1 MKKRHINIPVFIP
14 HLGCPNNC
22 TFCNQKT
29 ISGVK
34 NFDPD
39 SVIPIIEEALST
51 VGESDTAEIAY
62 FGGSFTG
69 IDRDL
74 MERLL
79 SISKGYLDEGRVS
92 SVRCSTRPDYINDEI
107 LDVLVKYGVDT
118 VELGL
123 QSVSEDVLSVCK
135 RGHTFSDEAEACKRI
150 KARGLRLGGQMMIGL
165 PSSTLED
172 EIETARF
179 IASSGASEARIYP
192 TVVFRDTE
200 LCRSAISGEYVPL
213 SVEDA
218 VSRSAK
224 VFGIF
229 VSAGVKV
236 LRIGLCDSE
245 NLHSED
251 TYFAGPN
258 EAALGELVINRYY
271 LDLLKEKLDG
281 SSIEK
286 GSELFIYVPKGHTS
300 KVIGQHR
307 KNKNHLLKE
316 YAFSKIKII
325 ESDDLAEYDVFLR
338 IEERK

>member
-1 MKKRHINIPVFIP
+1 MKKRHINVPVFIP

-34 NFDPD
+34 HFDPD

-51 VGESDTAEIAY
+51 VGEDDTAEIAY

-69 IDRDL
+69 IDRNL

-79 SISKGYLDEGRVS
+79 FISKGYLEQGKIR

-123 QSVSEDVLSVCK
+123 QSISEDVLSVCK
-135 RGHTFSDEAEACKRI
+135 RGHSFADELSACKKI
-150 KARGLRLGGQMMIGL
+150 KSRGLRLGGQMMVGL
-165 PSSTLED
+165 PSSTLRD
-172 EIETARF
+172 ELETARF
-179 IASSGASEARIYP
+179 IVEAGASEARIYP

-200 LCRSAISGEYVPL
+200 LCESAMNGDYVPL
-213 SVEDA
+213 SIEEA
-218 VSRSAK
+218 VSRSAE
-224 VFGIF
+224 VFKIF
-229 VSAGVKV
+229 VDAGVRV

-245 NLHSED
+245 NLHSAE
-251 TYFAGPN
+251 TYYAGPN

-271 LDLLKEKLDG
+271 LNLLRERLNG
-281 SSIEK
+281 SSVEK
-286 GSELFIYVPKGHTS
+286 DSELLIYAPIGHTS
-300 KVIGQHR
+300 KIIGQHK

-316 YAFSKIKII
+316 YAFSKIKVI
-325 ESDDLAEYDVFLR
+325 ESEMIEEYDVFLR

>member
-1 MKKRHINIPVFIP
+1 MKKRHINVPVFIP

-34 NFDPD
+34 KFEAE

-51 VGESDTAEIAY
+51 VNESDTAEIAY

-69 IDRDL
+69 IDRNL
-74 MERLL
+74 MENLL
-79 SISKGYLDEGRVS
+79 SISKKYLDEGRIT

-123 QSVSEDVLSVCK
+123 QSISEAVLSVCK
-135 RGHTFSDEAEACKRI
+135 RGHTFDDELNACKMI

-165 PSSTLED
+165 PMATLED
-172 EIETARF
+172 EIKTAQF
-179 IASSGASEARIYP
+179 IVSSGASEARIYP

-200 LCRSAISGEYVPL
+200 LCKSTVLGEYVPL
-213 SVEDA
+213 SVDDA
-218 VSRSAK
+218 VKRSARVLK
-224 VFGIF
+224 IF
-229 VSAGVKV
+229 VEAGVKV

-245 NLHSED
+245 NLHNTE

-258 EAALGELVINRYY
+258 EAALGELVINQYY
-271 LDLLKEKLDG
+271 LDLLEEKIKGLI
-281 SSIEK
+281 IENDP
-286 GSELFIYVPKGHTS
+286 ELLIYAPKGHTS
-300 KVIGQHR
+300 KVVG

-316 YAFSKIKII
+316 YAFSKVKVI
-325 ESDDLAEYDVFLR
+325 ECDDVKEYDVFLR